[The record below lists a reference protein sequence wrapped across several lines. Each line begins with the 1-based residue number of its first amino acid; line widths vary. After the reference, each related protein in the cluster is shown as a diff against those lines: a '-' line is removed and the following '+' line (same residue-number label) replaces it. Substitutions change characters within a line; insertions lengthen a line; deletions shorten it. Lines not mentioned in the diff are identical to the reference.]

1 MGMAPV
7 MNRHVSVALQ
17 AWLEGSQRKPLV
29 LRGARQVGK
38 TWLVRELARKRPLAL
53 LEINLERDPSLA
65 DSFQQA
71 DPRRV
76 FDDLALLR
84 DHRAA
89 PADSLLFIDEV
100 QAAPEVLARLRWFA
114 EEMPEL
120 AVVAAG
126 SLLDFA
132 LAEFSHS
139 MPVGRVAYAYVEP
152 LGFVEYLEAH
162 DQQPLLERLR
172 AWRPG
177 GTLSAAVHEMAL
189 QWFDRYQMVG
199 GMPAVVAAD
208 AAGADAMSCRSL
220 QRDLLHTYQD
230 DFAKYAGRTDVRV
243 LRQVLVAAV
252 AALGE
257 KFVYSTVGE
266 GVKGGPARRA
276 LEMLAAARLCR
287 LIPHS
292 AANGIPLAAEK
303 NDRLRKV
310 ALLDVGL
317 AHALWNTPALASFPR
332 WDALAPSIRGGIG
345 EQMAAQQLHLLGG
358 GFSHEAQLFHWR
370 REGGRAGEIDYL
382 IELHGGM
389 LPVEVKGGASGAMK
403 SLHQFM
409 HDKSMPLALRL
420 DRNPPSLQD
429 MNLSTTQSQNVR
441 YQLLNLPHYLCPFL
455 GDLVA
460 EIHCRAI

>member
-1 MGMAPV
+1 MKRAVYPEM
-7 MNRHVSVALQ
+7 Q
-17 AWLEGSQRKPLV
+17 AWLADCRRKPLI

-38 TWLVRELARKRPLAL
+38 TWLVRELAREQSLAL
-53 LEINLERDPSLA
+53 LEINLERDPTFA
-65 DSFQQA
+65 KAFETA
-71 DPRRV
+71 DPSRV

-89 PADSLLFIDEV
+89 PADSLLFIDEI
-100 QAAPEVLARLRWFA
+100 QAAPEVLAKLRWFA

-139 MPVGRVAYAYVEP
+139 MPVGRVSYAYVEP
-152 LGFVEYLEAH
+152 LGFPEYLEAH
-162 DQQPLLERLR
+162 DQLPLLERLR
-172 AWRPG
+172 AWQPG
-177 GTLSAAVHEMAL
+177 NGLSPAVHEKAL
-189 QWFDRYQMVG
+189 EWFDRYQMVG

-208 AAGADAMSCRSL
+208 AGGADAKTCRDL

-243 LRQVLVAAV
+243 LRQVLLEVV

-257 KFVYSTVGE
+257 KFVYSAVGE
-266 GVKGGPARRA
+266 GVKLEPARRS
-276 LEMLAAARLCR
+276 LEMLAAARLCH
-287 LIPHS
+287 LIPHT

-303 NDRLRKV
+303 NDRLRKA

-317 AHALWNTPALASFPR
+317 AHALWNTPALSAFPR
-332 WDALAPSIRGGIG
+332 WETLAPTIRGGIG
-345 EQMAAQQLHLLGG
+345 EQMAAQQVHLLSG
-358 GFSHEAQLFHWR
+358 GFTQAGQLFHWR

-382 IELHGGM
+382 LEIHGTI

-409 HDKSMPLALRL
+409 HDKGLPLALRL
-420 DRNPPSLQD
+420 DRNPPSLQAMD
-429 MNLSTTQSQNVR
+429 LSTTRGQAVR
-441 YQLLNLPHYLCPFL
+441 YTLLNLPHYLCAFVDGILPRIS
-455 GDLVA
+455 GERD
-460 EIHCRAI
+460 